1 MADTS
6 LPLKKEEHPYAK
18 LLADPI
24 RYSSHPRLTGE
35 SLTHVQARMT
45 FPSLTDMFKITPVDE
60 ALVHENTVHKNNV
73 VF

>member
-1 MADTS
+1 MADIS

-35 SLTHVQARMT
+35 SLANVQTRMT
-45 FPSLTDMFKITPVDE
+45 FPSLTGMFKITPVDDS
-60 ALVHENTVHKNNV
+60 
-73 VF
+73 FGP